1 MGSHRIDKDVVKKIF
16 NQLSGKVDEEDEL
29 IPEMAIAGT
38 GYIWCYEPTARQ
50 VVRIAR
56 GIKCFVIDAALDDL
70 GRIMVYTIANDV
82 ILIEEDEL
90 IYTGFD

>member
-1 MGSHRIDKDVVKKIF
+1 MSVHTVDKALLDKIF

-29 IPEMAIAGT
+29 IPEMAIAGN

-56 GIKCFVIDAALDDL
+56 GIKCFVLDATLDDL

>member
-29 IPEMAIAGT
+29 IPEMAIAGN

-56 GIKCFVIDAALDDL
+56 GIKCFVLDATLDDL